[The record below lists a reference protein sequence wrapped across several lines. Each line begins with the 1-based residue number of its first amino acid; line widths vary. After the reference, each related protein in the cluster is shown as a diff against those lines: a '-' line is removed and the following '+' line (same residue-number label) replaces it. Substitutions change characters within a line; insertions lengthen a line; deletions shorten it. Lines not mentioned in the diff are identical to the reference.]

1 MDEEIRLINANAR
14 SEKIKNFF
22 STNKKKIIISLS
34 ILIFLLI
41 IFFLFLEFK
50 EKSKIKLAE
59 RYNQITKEYLVNK
72 NDSIKD
78 QLIGIIY
85 ENDSTYSPL
94 ALYFLIDNNI
104 LIQNEKLNELFDQ
117 VINKNSFDKE
127 IKDLIIYK
135 KALFNSEFSSEN
147 EILNILNP
155 IIKSESIWR
164 SHALYLLAEYF
175 YFKNEKEK
183 SKEFFNQ
190 IISLKNSNPNI
201 RLEAEK
207 RLNRNFSD

>member
-41 IFFLFLEFK
+41 FFFLFLEFK

-59 RYNQITKEYLVNK
+59 RYNQITKEYIVNK

-175 YFKNEKEK
+175 YSKNEKEK

-207 RLNRNFSD
+207 RLNRDFSD

>member
-22 STNKKKIIISLS
+22 LTNKKKIITSLS

-41 IFFLFLEFK
+41 FFFLFLEFK

-59 RYNQITKEYLVNK
+59 RYNQITKEYIVNK

-207 RLNRNFSD
+207 RLNRDFSD

>member
-41 IFFLFLEFK
+41 FFFLFLEFK

-59 RYNQITKEYLVNK
+59 RYNQITKEYIVNK

-117 VINKNSFDKE
+117 VINKNNFDKE

>member
-1 MDEEIRLINANAR
+1 MDEEIRLINANTR

-59 RYNQITKEYLVNK
+59 RYNQITKEYIVNK

-175 YFKNEKEK
+175 YSKNEKEK

-207 RLNRNFSD
+207 RLNRDFSD

>member
-1 MDEEIRLINANAR
+1 MDEEIRLINANTR

-59 RYNQITKEYLVNK
+59 RYNQITKEYIVNK

>member
-41 IFFLFLEFK
+41 FFFLFLEFK

-59 RYNQITKEYLVNK
+59 RYNQITKEYIVNK

-117 VINKNSFDKE
+117 VINKNNFDKE

-175 YFKNEKEK
+175 YSKNEKEK

-201 RLEAEK
+201 RVEAEK
-207 RLNRNFSD
+207 RLNTNFSD

>member
-41 IFFLFLEFK
+41 FFFLFLEFK

-59 RYNQITKEYLVNK
+59 RYNQITKEYIVNK

-117 VINKNSFDKE
+117 VINKNSFDQE

>member
-1 MDEEIRLINANAR
+1 MDEEIRLINANTR

-41 IFFLFLEFK
+41 FFFLFLEFK

-59 RYNQITKEYLVNK
+59 RYNQITKEYIVNK

>member
-41 IFFLFLEFK
+41 FFFLFLEFK

-59 RYNQITKEYLVNK
+59 RYNQITKEYIVNK

-147 EILNILNP
+147 EILHILNP

-207 RLNRNFSD
+207 RLNRDFSD

>member
-41 IFFLFLEFK
+41 FFFLFLEFK

-59 RYNQITKEYLVNK
+59 RYNQITKEYQVNK
-72 NDSIKD
+72 KDSIKD
-78 QLIGIIY
+78 QLIEIIY

-207 RLNRNFSD
+207 RLNRDFSD

>member
-41 IFFLFLEFK
+41 FFFLFLEFK

-59 RYNQITKEYLVNK
+59 RYNQITKEYIVNK

>member
-41 IFFLFLEFK
+41 FFFLFLEFK

-59 RYNQITKEYLVNK
+59 RYNQITKEYIVNK

-78 QLIGIIY
+78 QLIEIIY

-175 YFKNEKEK
+175 YSKNEKEK

-207 RLNRNFSD
+207 RLNRDFSD

>member
-41 IFFLFLEFK
+41 FFFLFLEFK

-59 RYNQITKEYLVNK
+59 RYNQITKEYIVNK

-175 YFKNEKEK
+175 YSKNEKEK
-183 SKEFFNQ
+183 LKEFFNQ

-207 RLNRNFSD
+207 RLNRDFSD